1 MTPVSRNL
9 GLWLL
14 LLLFGLIFWS
24 IVTKQQPR
32 ETEISFSRF
41 VEAVEQSRVAEV
53 TIQGQHI
60 RGRYRDEYAGATLRE
75 HLLQY

>member
-1 MTPVSRNL
+1 MNPVSRNL

-14 LLLFGLIFWS
+14 LLLMGLLLWS

-32 ETEISFSRF
+32 EPEVSFSRF
-41 VEAVEQSRVAEV
+41 LQAVEEDRVAEV

-60 RGRYRDEYAGATLRE
+60 RGRYKGERGVPGEGFNSQL
-75 HLLQY
+75 